1 MHGIVKRIS
10 FIILGFILILTSTGC
25 STISFA
31 PRAEQGVLDL
41 RNWDFAKSGIILL
54 DGEWDFYWN
63 RLLNYSDFKDNQ
75 ENHFVIVPET
85 WDNYAMNQTELP
97 GKGFATYRLRVQT
110 NLAKGTL
117 LALRLKTVS
126 SAYQIFIDD
135 TYLLGAGTVS
145 TDAKGE
151 KGSYHPQ
158 SGIFPVPNKEFDIII
173 QVSNFHYA
181 RGGLWDSLSLGQ
193 VEQIHNYENMLV
205 GRETFLIGVLII
217 IALFYMAIFF
227 LIRELKYT
235 LYFSLMAFWA
245 AISVDTVGEF
255 LLFHSSIPFR
265 CVISIWYGATGWLTF
280 FLLMFM
286 HELFPSGFSRIATRI
301 YLCIMIVFQTIYIF
315 VNPVYYT
322 KFAFVAN
329 LSECIA
335 ILIVLV
341 IILIGAGKGYK
352 NWQLNIISISFLLF
366 GYLHDV
372 LYLTNS
378 IDSPMKEM
386 FYWSSLVALM
396 IQMITQAQRIKT
408 YFDSKASAEMMLLQA
423 QIKPHFLYNTINTII
438 CVSRFDGERARDLLI
453 DFGQY
458 LRKSFDFKSSE
469 QLVTLNHEI
478 ELAKAYIAIEKA
490 RFGNRL
496 HVEFHLKG
504 EINNLKVPIL
514 VLQPIIENAI
524 IHGVLPKAE
533 GGTVDIQIFREGQ
546 TLFFSVKD
554 NGVGMDKAKYEDIL
568 GDNKNHIG
576 LSNIDSRLRRLY
588 KQSLEIIS
596 KEDEGTEIK
605 WCTYI
610 K

>member
-1 MHGIVKRIS
+1 MHGIAKRIS
-10 FIILGFILILTSTGC
+10 FIILGLILILTSTGC
-25 STISFA
+25 STTSSA

-41 RNWDFAKSGIILL
+41 RNWDFANSGIILL
-54 DGEWDFYWN
+54 DGEWDFHWN
-63 RLLNYSDFKDNQ
+63 RLLNYSDFK
-75 ENHFVIVPET
+75 ENEENNFVLVPET
-85 WDNYAMNQTELP
+85 WDNYVMNQTELS

-135 TYLLGAGTVS
+135 TYLIGAGTVS
-145 TDAKGE
+145 TDGKGE
-151 KGSYHPQ
+151 KGAYHPQ

-193 VEQIHNYENMLV
+193 AEQIQNYENMLV

-235 LYFSLMAFWA
+235 LYFSLLAFSA

-286 HELFPSGFSRIATRI
+286 HELFPSGFSRIASRI

-322 KFAFVAN
+322 KFAFVSN

-335 ILIVLV
+335 ILVVCV
-341 IILIGAGKGYK
+341 IILIGARKGYK

-366 GYLHDV
+366 GYLHDI

-378 IDSPMKEM
+378 IDSPMKEI

-438 CVSRFDGERARDLLI
+438 SVSRFDGERARDLLI

-469 QLVTLNHEI
+469 QLVTLEHEI

-496 HVEFHLKG
+496 DVDFHIKG
-504 EINNLKVPIL
+504 DIYNLKVPIL

-533 GGTVDIQIFREGQ
+533 GGTVDIQISREGK

-554 NGVGMDKAKYEDIL
+554 NGVGMDKAKLENIL
-568 GDNKNHIG
+568 AGNTNHIG

-588 KQSLEIIS
+588 KQGLEMTS

-610 K
+610 

>member
-1 MHGIVKRIS
+1 MHGIAKKIA

-25 STISFA
+25 STIASA
-31 PRAEQGVLDL
+31 PRAKQGVLDL
-41 RNWDFAKSGIILL
+41 RNWDFASSGIISL

-63 RLLNYSDFKDNQ
+63 RLLNYSDFK
-75 ENHFVIVPET
+75 ENEEDDFVLVPET
-85 WDNYAMNQTELP
+85 WDNYVMNQTELS

-135 TYLLGAGTVS
+135 TYLIGAGTVS
-145 TDAKGE
+145 TDGKGE
-151 KGSYHPQ
+151 KGAYHPQ
-158 SGIFPVPNKEFDIII
+158 SGIFLVPNKEFDIII

-193 VEQIHNYENMLV
+193 AEQIQNYENMLV

-235 LYFSLMAFWA
+235 LYFSLLAFSA

-322 KFAFVAN
+322 KFAFVSN

-335 ILIVLV
+335 ILVVCV
-341 IILIGAGKGYK
+341 IILIGARKGYK
-352 NWQLNIISISFLLF
+352 NWQLNIISIFFLLF
-366 GYLHDV
+366 GYLHDI

-378 IDSPMKEM
+378 IESPMKEI

-438 CVSRFDGERARDLLI
+438 SVSRFDGERARDLLM

-469 QLVTLNHEI
+469 QLVTLEHEI

-496 HVEFHLKG
+496 DVDFHIKG
-504 EINNLKVPIL
+504 DIYNLKVPIL

-533 GGTVDIQIFREGQ
+533 GGTVDIQISREGQ

-554 NGVGMDKAKYEDIL
+554 NGVGMDKAKLEDIL
-568 GDNKNHIG
+568 AGNTNHIG

-588 KQSLEIIS
+588 KQGLEMTS

-610 K
+610 